1 MNTRSAHPSRLHP
14 PLRGANGSL
23 ASVLATHELHMK
35 NAQPRFRSC
44 SDFCIF
50 ASDPTE
56 LQAQY
61 AESITHAMCDDDTCE
76 CPCHEVMPR
85 VNAGRPNDE
94 HQSP

>member
-23 ASVLATHELHMK
+23 ASVLATDELHMK

-50 ASDPTE
+50 AS
-56 LQAQY
+56 
-61 AESITHAMCDDDTCE
+61 I
-76 CPCHEVMPR
+76 
-85 VNAGRPNDE
+85 RPNCKRSTPS
-94 HQSP
+94 QSRMRCATTIPASVRVTK